1 MYHSEDCMSVVQII
15 DRDQHVEVK
24 MRNWHGVVR
33 IKEPPL
39 LTYTGPLAT
48 KQYHKIA
55 RHFEIL
61 YSPYNYEKIKKLA

>member
-1 MYHSEDCMSVVQII
+1 MYHSEDCMSVVHII

-24 MRNWHGVVR
+24 MRNWHRVVR

-39 LTYTGPLAT
+39 FTYTGPLAT

-55 RHFEIL
+55 QHFETL
-61 YSPYNYEKIKKLA
+61 

>member
-1 MYHSEDCMSVVQII
+1 MYHSEDCTCVVQIT
-15 DRDQHVEVK
+15 DRDQQGGEK
-24 MRNWHGVVR
+24 MRDRHGVVR